1 MVIEPHDPDKQKAQ
15 QEACVCGPLRSDT
28 LPERQRRGR
37 RFQVKH
43 QQRSGDGEDAVRQT
57 ATLAPELIIMDLSM
71 PVLDGLS
78 AAEIIKTYYP
88 ETRILMFSM
97 HKVRDLIDIA
107 KNLGLNGYV
116 SKEDDGPSLRKAVD
130 AVQHNQDYFPS

>member
-1 MVIEPHDPDKQKAQ
+1 M
-15 QEACVCGPLRSDT
+15 RT
-28 LPERQRRGR
+28 LIVDDHAAVRRG
-37 RFQVKH
+37 V
-43 QQRSGDGEDAVRQT
+43 RSAIEDCQDVEIVGEASDGEDAVRQT

-97 HKVRDLIDIA
+97 HKLRDLIDIA

>member
-1 MVIEPHDPDKQKAQ
+1 M
-15 QEACVCGPLRSDT
+15 RT
-28 LPERQRRGR
+28 LIVDDHAAVRRG
-37 RFQVKH
+37 V
-43 QQRSGDGEDAVRQT
+43 RSAIEDCDDVEIVGEASDGEEAVRQT

-71 PVLDGLS
+71 PVLDGLR

-97 HKVRDLIDIA
+97 HKVRHLIEIA

-116 SKEDDGPSLRKAVD
+116 SKEDDGPSLRRAVD